1 MRSLT
6 VFLDFDTF
14 LTLNKDQVQAS
25 VSENAI
31 QVSVSEESPRLT
43 VHKLPCQRLQFFALV
58 KDYSVR
64 IDINQ
69 RRVTIHLEKMEGQM
83 WERLGREKWAW
94 IRRNEDFVEEE
105 CHEDGASFAKERE
118 KGMRP
123 LPESAWEDQE
133 IKSDVSGSSS
143 ECDQSFTE
151 EGEAEF
157 VNDDEEIHS
166 ENDIINDVIREY

>member
-1 MRSLT
+1 
-6 VFLDFDTF
+6 
-14 LTLNKDQVQAS
+14 
-25 VSENAI
+25 
-31 QVSVSEESPRLT
+31 
-43 VHKLPCQRLQFFALV
+43 
-58 KDYSVR
+58 
-64 IDINQ
+64 
-69 RRVTIHLEKMEGQM
+69 M

-94 IRRNEDFVEEE
+94 IRRNEGFVEEE
-105 CHEDGASFAKERE
+105 CHEDGATFAKERE

-151 EGEAEF
+151 EGEAEV

-166 ENDIINDVIREY
+166 ENDIIDEVIREY